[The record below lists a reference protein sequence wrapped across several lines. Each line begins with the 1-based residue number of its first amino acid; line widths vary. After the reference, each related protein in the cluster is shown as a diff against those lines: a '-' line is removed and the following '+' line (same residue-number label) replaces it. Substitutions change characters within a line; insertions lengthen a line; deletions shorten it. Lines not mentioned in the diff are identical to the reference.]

1 MFFRREKKKAAPTI
15 KEETKAAETVEKT
28 FYWHTPRV
36 TTTEYFQDMEK
47 QAHVLIGGMTG
58 AGKSVAL
65 NGFMINL
72 LSKAP
77 SEAEFILIDP
87 KGVELLDYAELPH
100 TICHA
105 YEIED
110 IAKALKLAFH
120 IMQSRFNDMIERHE
134 KKTSEGDI
142 YVIIDEYADIKYC
155 ADKQL
160 QKQMINYIT
169 RIAAKGR
176 ASKVHLVLCTQRP
189 TRDVIDGMIKA
200 NFTTTLALRTEDAQ
214 DSYNLIKESGCE
226 DLQTGQAYYK
236 SPSYRE
242 IEGVLVPFVSDEEI
256 QRVVTHWL
264 KQI

>member
-1 MFFRREKKKAAPTI
+1 MIYNRKLKNHVYKSTTKNVFYSPTVITTDFFEDM
-15 KEETKAAETVEKT
+15 KT
-28 FYWHTPRV
+28 QPH
-36 TTTEYFQDMEK
+36 
-47 QAHVLIGGMTG
+47 ALIGGMTG

-65 NGFMINL
+65 NGFMCSL
-72 LSKAP
+72 LNNSP
-77 SEAEFILIDP
+77 SEAAFILIDP

-110 IAKALKLAFH
+110 IAKALKLAFD
-120 IMQSRFNDMIERHE
+120 IMQTRFATMMERHE
-134 KKTSEGDI
+134 KTTSEGDI

-176 ASKVHLVLCTQRP
+176 AAKVHLILCTQRP
-189 TRDVIDGMIKA
+189 TREIIDGMIKA
-200 NFTTTLALRTEDAQ
+200 NFVTTLALRTEDAQ
-214 DSYNLIKESGCE
+214 DSINLIKERGCE
-226 DLQTGQAYYK
+226 DLQKGQAYYK

-242 IEGVLVPFVSDEEI
+242 VQPVVVPFISDDEI
-256 QRVVTHWL
+256 QRIVNHW
-264 KQI
+264 QEF